1 MKYITDI
8 YKIIEKEKILYEERD
23 LSKFKSKGLYIKLN
37 GYKPMIFID
46 KKIIHSN
53 NTYISILAE
62 ELGHHFTTHGDLI
75 ESSKTY
81 NDILLKIK
89 KENLARKWAANFL
102 INNDEFVQALI
113 ACINT
118 KYDMCEYF
126 NVNHEILDT
135 KINAI
140 LTDEKKYKEIK
151 EKLQEHELQYNSCA
165 I

>member
-46 KKIIHSN
+46 KKIIHIS

-62 ELGHHFTTHGDLI
+62 ELGHYFTTHGDLI
-75 ESSKTY
+75 ENSKSF
-81 NDILLKIK
+81 NDSLLKIK
-89 KENLARKWAANFL
+89 KESLAREWAAKFL
-102 INNDEFVQALI
+102 INNDEFLQALL
-113 ACINT
+113 ACICS

-126 NVNHEILDT
+126 NVNSEILST
-135 KINAI
+135 KINSI
-140 LTDEKKYKEIK
+140 LRDEKKYKEIK
-151 EKLQEHELQYNSCA
+151 EKLKEHEFQYNSCT